1 MTEYHI
7 ANTSYLIALYRLNLL
22 DAFFMDKQVYITER
36 IYSELVEK
44 PLSKI
49 QQIKIN
55 SLRKKILQSINKFK
69 TLTEHKKLLI
79 YSIEYSKMS
88 KLLELYRHK
97 IAKLEKKKID
107 DVKADHTI
115 IALAVQLATK
125 GRKIFFYY
133 SLDKAIN
140 NILSKEIKQRNLK
153 IIIIDTLR
161 DLT

>member
-69 TLTEHKKLLI
+69 TLTEQKKLLI
-79 YSIEYSKMS
+79 HSIEYSKMS

-107 DVKADHTI
+107 DVKTDHTI

-125 GRKIFFYY
+125 GHKIFFY

-140 NILSKEIKQRNLK
+140 SILSEEIKQKNLK
-153 IIIIDTLR
+153 ISIIDTL
-161 DLT
+161 